1 MPRPTSRLVACVA
14 LAWASFV
21 VADGAKASVGGLS
34 GGALSSFGRS
44 PLVQTVQAGE
54 CWNENGPDGPGY
66 YPCDA
71 GASGGS
77 VVGPGIGRPER
88 RDLGG
93 VNSAAPASPGL
104 AGVHGPGEAAGAH
117 IGAPSSRGLPGSAGV
132 HGPGEAAGA
141 HVGAPASPVVPR
153 ATASIPHIASPAS
166 PGPAGVG
173 AVHASGPAVAAAPH
187 IVAPASPGLAGVR
200 GVGGGGGVG
209 HR

>member
-34 GGALSSFGRS
+34 GGALFSFGRS

-54 CWNENGPDGPGY
+54 CWNENGP
-66 YPCDA
+66 DA

-93 VNSAAPASPGL
+93 VVSPAAPASPGL
-104 AGVHGPGEAAGAH
+104 AGVHRPGEAAGAQV
-117 IGAPSSRGLPGSAGV
+117 GAPTSRGLPGSAGV

-141 HVGAPASPVVPR
+141 HVGAPASPAVPR

-187 IVAPASPGLAGVR
+187 IVAPVSPGLAGVR